1 MKQVTQN
8 RRVLRVPAAVHLAAK
23 IAAASE
29 DKTLSDLA
37 AEVLAEALEQ
47 RRRQRPTDPALAAAL
62 ATQVP
67 TQTR

>member
-1 MKQVTQN
+1 MKPVTSS
-8 RRVLRVPAAVHLAAK
+8 RRVLRIPPEVHREVKAQ
-23 IAAASE
+23 AAAE
-29 DKTLSDLA
+29 DRTLADLA
-37 AEVLAEALEQ
+37 AEVLSEALEQ

>member
-8 RRVLRVPAAVHLAAK
+8 RRVLRITPEVHRQVKAQ
-23 IAAASE
+23 AAAE
-29 DKTLSDLA
+29 DRTLADLA
-37 AEVLAEALEQ
+37 AEVLAEALER
-47 RRRQRPTDPALAAAL
+47 RRRQRPTDPALVAAM